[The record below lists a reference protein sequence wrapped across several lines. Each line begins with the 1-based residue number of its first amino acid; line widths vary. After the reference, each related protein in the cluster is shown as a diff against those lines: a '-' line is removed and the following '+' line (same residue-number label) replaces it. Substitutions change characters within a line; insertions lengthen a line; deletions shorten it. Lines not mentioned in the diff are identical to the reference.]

1 MNSFFS
7 FFPDADV
14 LLRKAPDEVAP
25 VLLRL
30 ALAKEQGG
38 QFQLDSVTQPST
50 LDAVD
55 GKMYPHF
62 KKADVDRLVGRA
74 WRWLL
79 KEEFIEPVSGRNGQ
93 NGWHDLTEK
102 GRSVASG
109 HDIKQFLSARDLPK
123 ELLHPAIRERGAN
136 ALMRSATP
144 GSEGELVSAVRDA
157 LITVE
162 DTVRTVAGLSKNDF
176 GVDLMRSAFHPDNGA
191 LGDKDTS
198 KPKGEREALSHLFAG
213 VIGRFKNRVAH
224 GSPPLSPVEAQD
236 QLLLASHLLRIIDEQ
251 KAANG
256 L

>member
-1 MNSFFS
+1 M
-7 FFPDADV
+7 
-14 LLRKAPDEVAP
+14 
-25 VLLRL
+25 
-30 ALAKEQGG
+30 
-38 QFQLDSVTQPST
+38 
-50 LDAVD
+50 
-55 GKMYPHF
+55 
-62 KKADVDRLVGRA
+62 DRLVCRA
-74 WRWLL
+74 WRRLL

-93 NGWHDLTEK
+93 NGWHDLTEW
-102 GRSVASG
+102 GRSVVSG

-162 DTVRTVAGLSKNDF
+162 ETVRTDRVCQRTTLASISCAVRLSD
-176 GVDLMRSAFHPDNGA
+176 DGA
-191 LGDKDTS
+191 SGDKDTS
-198 KPKGEREALSHLFAG
+198 KPKGEREALYHLFAG
-213 VIGRFKNRVAH
+213 AIGRFKNRVAH

-236 QLLLASHLLRIIDEQ
+236 QLLLASRFLRIIDEQ